1 MLNKTLTPQTTPSRT
16 GPKVGLVLGSGAAR
30 GWAHIGVLRAFDDMG
45 LKPDVI
51 AGCSVGA
58 LVGGAHLLG
67 VLPEFEK
74 WAREL
79 GPLAAM
85 RDFAVNLSHGGFL
98 NPDAA
103 FKAFRHADKPF
114 ADLPIPFGVNA
125 TDLGTGREL
134 WITEGSV
141 IDAVRASSAIP
152 MVIHA
157 AKMPQD
163 HGDHWLVDGALS
175 NPVPVDL
182 ARSLGADKV
191 IAVDLTAVALTLERF
206 DPPPTRAVTLV
217 EPAPLIEQQ
226 HLLPEPLHNLVA
238 NTRHYVERQ
247 LQMAKAKMQAT
258 PHFFETAIATIDI
271 FQTQLAEAKSQIH
284 KPDVRLMPDMRAA
297 GPTSFDRADEFI
309 EIGYRVTMDAREE
322 ISALFAGKDI
332 DGAELVR

>member
-1 MLNKTLTPQTTPSRT
+1 MLNKSLTPQTASSGT
-16 GPKVGLVLGSGAAR
+16 GPKIGLVLGSGAAR
-30 GWAHIGVLRAFDDMG
+30 GWAHIGVLRAFDEMG
-45 LKPDVI
+45 YKPDVI

-79 GPLAAM
+79 GPLAAL
-85 RDFAVNLSHGGFL
+85 RDFAVNISHGGFL

-114 ADLPIPFGVNA
+114 SDLPIPFGVNA
-125 TDLGTGREL
+125 TDLGTGREH
-134 WITEGSV
+134 WVTTGSV

-157 AKMPQD
+157 ARLPQE
-163 HGDHWLVDGALS
+163 HGDHWFVDGALS

-217 EPAPLIEQQ
+217 EPAPLVEQQ
-226 HLLPEPLHNLVA
+226 HLLPEPLHHLVA
-238 NTRHYVERQ
+238 NTRNYVERQ
-247 LQMAKAKMQAT
+247 IQLAKAKMQAT

-271 FQTQLAEAKSQIH
+271 FQTQLAEAKTQIH
-284 KPDVRLMPDMRAA
+284 KPEVRLMPDMRAA

-309 EIGYRVTMDAREE
+309 EIGYRVTMEARAE
-322 ISALFAGKDI
+322 ISALFAGEDI
-332 DGAELVR
+332 QDAEVIL